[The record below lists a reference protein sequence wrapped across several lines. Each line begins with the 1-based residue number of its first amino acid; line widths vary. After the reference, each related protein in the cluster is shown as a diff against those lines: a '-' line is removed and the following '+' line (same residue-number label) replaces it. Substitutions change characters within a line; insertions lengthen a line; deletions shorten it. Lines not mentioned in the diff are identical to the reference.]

1 MSQANMTVAGA
12 LWPASAVNPLLRA
25 AILVLGGT
33 LALAVAAKLQ
43 VPFWPVPVTMQSLV
57 VLALG
62 AAYGWR
68 LAGVTMVAYLLEGA
82 AGLPVLASGS
92 GLAYMMG
99 PTGGYLVGFVLAAM
113 LVGYLAEKGADKKA
127 LTMFGAMLAGAAFI
141 YVPGIAWLS
150 GFTGLEKAVAVGFV
164 PFILGDVLKAALAAA
179 IFPAAWSLL
188 RR

>member
-12 LWPASAVNPLLRA
+12 LWPASGVNPILRA
-25 AILVLGGT
+25 AILVAAGT
-33 LALAVAAKLQ
+33 LALAVAAKVQ
-43 VPFWPVPVTMQSLV
+43 VPFWPVPVTLQSLV

-68 LAGVTMVAYLLEGA
+68 LAGLTLLAYLLEGA
-82 AGLPVLASGS
+82 AGLPVFASGS

-99 PTGGYLVGFVLAAM
+99 PTGGYLVGFALAAM
-113 LVGYLAEKGADKKA
+113 LVGYLAEKGADKRA
-127 LTMFGAMLAGAAFI
+127 LTMFGAMLAGAALI

-150 GFTGLEKAVAVGFV
+150 GFTGLEKAIAVGFV
-164 PFILGDVLKAALAAA
+164 PFIIGDVLKAALAAA

>member
-12 LWPASAVNPLLRA
+12 LWPASRANSLLRA
-25 AILVLGGT
+25 AILVAAGT

-62 AAYGWR
+62 AAFGWR
-68 LAGVTMVAYLLEGA
+68 LAGVTLLAYLAQGA
-82 AGLPVLASGS
+82 AGLPVFASGS

-99 PTGGYLVGFVLAAM
+99 PTGGYLIGFALAAM

-127 LTMFGAMLAGAAFI
+127 LTMFGAMLAGAALI

-150 GFTGLEKAVAVGFV
+150 GFTGFEKAVAVGFV
-164 PFILGDVLKAALAAA
+164 PFIVGDVLKAALAAA
-179 IFPAAWSLL
+179 AFPAAWGLL